1 MVSLLPYVRRGLEGS
16 HGSTMYKV
24 SSAQHH
30 MVLTHLQLLDSFS
43 SFADDQTHFGCRDEK
58 FLDCAV
64 AIYVIVKAG
73 SIPTAVHN
81 LPQEPFGL
89 SLGRRKI
96 TRDPALNGCLRSS
109 GKGNGAGENAKES
122 RQPSIQLQLLPHN
135 LGGLNHSP
143 CYRTVIQKQHTPHHI
158 TTVSRWSLKE
168 QATDRSHPLHVC
180 PLLLL
185 ASQCHASYF
194 EYQQLWWQQSPLYF
208 FAHLS
213 CSLIQH
219 NPHRKPLS
227 TLVNEGGGREG
238 AMRKTEESKG

>member
-1 MVSLLPYVRRGLEGS
+1 
-16 HGSTMYKV
+16 MYQV

-30 MVLTHLQLLDSFS
+30 MVLTYLQLLDSFP
-43 SFADDQTHFGCRDEK
+43 SFADDQTHFRCRDEK
-58 FLDCAV
+58 LLDCAV

-96 TRDPALNGCLRSS
+96 TRDPALNGYLRSS

-143 CYRTVIQKQHTPHHI
+143 CYRTVIQKQHTPHHT
-158 TTVSRWSLKE
+158 TTVSRWSLKNR
-168 QATDRSHPLHVC
+168 ALTDP
-180 PLLLL
+180 
-185 ASQCHASYF
+185 
-194 EYQQLWWQQSPLYF
+194 SPYMSALC
-208 FAHLS
+208 S
-213 CSLIQH
+213 CLRRH
-219 NPHRKPLS
+219 NAMPP
-227 TLVNEGGGREG
+227 TLNISRFGGRNLLFISLPISLFPNP
-238 AMRKTEESKG
+238 A